1 MVAPGCSALTVSGL
15 IPGARHQCWIR
26 ILNFCPFGY
35 VIRIQGCCNVINF
48 EENKFKKFYSR
59 WKNLVY
65 NQSYFKLLYEIVMA
79 LEETFSQLNL

>member
-1 MVAPGCSALTVSGL
+1 MVAPGFSALTVSGL
-15 IPGARHQCWIR
+15 IPGALHQCWIR

-35 VIRIQGCCNVINF
+35 VIRIQGCCMLSILKKKNLKNF
-48 EENKFKKFYSR
+48 R

-65 NQSYFKLLYEIVMA
+65 NQSFFKLLYEIVMA